1 MNENCLA
8 QPLETQASDSTGFR
22 SFKQIIVELDQS
34 ITAYNKIVVEDPIT
48 RCLFVGSMVKWACL
62 INSQLL
68 DYLDKIDKGKLVEV
82 LNVDFIKF
90 SSLDYW
96 LSGRI
101 KYDMMAYQDIPLNL
115 KARDFEYSS
124 SLEIYKA
131 YEAIVSEMA
140 VNFNKVKDTFEHL
153 ELYKPV
159 IQQMKEQYSDPF
171 IAYEYAQM
179 KEMYVD
185 PTLEDYLQM
194 QVTTC
199 IDLLRS
205 GILND
210 VLSIRNEE
218 VEAVDEAELYKMIDS
233 DYETPP
239 NLKKL
244 WAKLKKF
251 IEKKENYLIV
261 PKRDKLLK
269 YVLKHKDILTVVH
282 IRAVFKFEHK
292 DILTVDHI
300 RAVFKFDNVMMLI
313 HQDMVKMKPE
323 LAQYLTTNESPN
335 VFGIVNSLTRLMQ
348 QDWFKQFRT
357 DPKYGDIWIEK
368 FVSELLASEYQ
379 QELLEIWQ
387 VAKKRQKLKSYIIGC
402 LKIAGVIE
410 GSNLGIATA
419 FLNGSIKEN
428 TNFANFMGRGKKM
441 SFCDWICDY
450 VNH

>member
-68 DYLDKIDKGKLVEV
+68 GYLDKIDKGEFVEV

-90 SSLDYW
+90 SSQDYW

-101 KYDMMAYQDIPLNL
+101 RKDMMAYKDIPLNL

-179 KEMYVD
+179 KEMYID
-185 PTLEDYLQM
+185 PTLKDFLQM
-194 QVTTC
+194 QMTTC
-199 IDLLRS
+199 MDLLHS

-218 VEAVDEAELYKMIDS
+218 VEAVDEAELYKMIDP
-233 DYETPP
+233 DYETPS

-251 IEKKENYLIV
+251 IEKKEDYLIV

-269 YVLKHKDILTVVH
+269 YVLK
-282 IRAVFKFEHK
+282 HK

-348 QDWFKQFRT
+348 QDWFKEFRT
-357 DPKYGDIWIEK
+357 DPKYGDAWIEN
-368 FVSELLASEYQ
+368 FVSELLASDHR
-379 QELLEIWQ
+379 QELLTIWQ
-387 VAKKRQKLKSYIIGC
+387 DPDKRPTLKGNIIGC
-402 LKIAGVIE
+402 LKMAGVID
-410 GSNLGIATA
+410 GSDLGIATA
-419 FLNGSIKEN
+419 LLNGSDKEN
-428 TNFANFMGRGKKM
+428 KTFAIYMGKGKKM
-441 SFCDWICDY
+441 SFCDWTCDY
-450 VNH
+450 VKH

>member
-159 IQQMKEQYSDPF
+159 IQQMKEQYSDPL
-171 IAYEYAQM
+171 ISYEYAQM

-218 VEAVDEAELYKMIDS
+218 VEAVDEAKLYKLLSPHSKI
-233 DYETPP
+233 PA
-239 NLKKL
+239 NLKEL

-251 IEKKENYLIV
+251 IEKKEDYLIV

-269 YVLKHKDILTVVH
+269 YVLK
-282 IRAVFKFEHK
+282 HK

-348 QDWFKQFRT
+348 QDWFKEFRT
-357 DPKYGDIWIEK
+357 DPKYGDAWIEN
-368 FVSELLASEYQ
+368 FVSELLASDHR
-379 QELLEIWQ
+379 QELLTIWQ
-387 VAKKRQKLKSYIIGC
+387 DPDKRPTLKGNIIGC
-402 LKIAGVIE
+402 LKMAGVID
-410 GSNLGIATA
+410 GSDLGIATA
-419 FLNGSIKEN
+419 LLNGSDKEN
-428 TNFANFMGRGKKM
+428 KTFAIYMGKGKKM
-441 SFCDWICDY
+441 SFCDWTCDY
-450 VNH
+450 VKH

>member
-1 MNENCLA
+1 MTKNVINGSCLA
-8 QPLETQASDSTGFR
+8 RSLETQASDSTGFR

-34 ITAYNKIVVEDPIT
+34 ITAYNKVVVEDPVT

-68 DYLDKIDKGKLVEV
+68 GYLDKLDKGKYVDV

-90 SSLDYW
+90 SSQDYW

-101 KYDMMAYQDIPLNL
+101 RKDMMAYKDIPLNL
-115 KARDFEYSS
+115 KLCDIEYNS

-171 IAYEYAQM
+171 ISYEYAQM

-210 VLSIRNEE
+210 VLLIRNEE

-261 PKRDKLLK
+261 PTRDKLLK
-269 YVLKHKDILTVVH
+269 YVLK
-282 IRAVFKFEHK
+282 HK

-348 QDWFKQFRT
+348 QDWFKEFRT
-357 DPKYGDIWIEK
+357 DPKYGDAWIEN
-368 FVSELLASEYQ
+368 FVSELLASDHR
-379 QELLEIWQ
+379 QELLTIWQ
-387 VAKKRQKLKSYIIGC
+387 DPDKRPTLKGNIIGC
-402 LKIAGVIE
+402 LKMAGVID
-410 GSNLGIATA
+410 GSDLGIATA
-419 FLNGSIKEN
+419 LLNGSDKEN
-428 TNFANFMGRGKKM
+428 KTFAIYMGKGKKM
-441 SFCDWICDY
+441 SFCDWACDY
-450 VNH
+450 VKH

>member
-8 QPLETQASDSTGFR
+8 RPLETQASDSTGFR
-22 SFKQIIVELDQS
+22 SFKQFIVEWDQS
-34 ITAYNKIVVEDPIT
+34 KSAYDKIVVEDPYA
-48 RCLFVGSMVKWACL
+48 RCYFAASLVQLASNVNTG
-62 INSQLL
+62 LL

-115 KARDFEYSS
+115 KSRDFEYSS

-218 VEAVDEAELYKMIDS
+218 VEAVDEAELYKMIDP
-233 DYETPP
+233 DYETPS

-251 IEKKENYLIV
+251 IEKKEDYLIV

-269 YVLKHKDILTVVH
+269 YVLK
-282 IRAVFKFEHK
+282 HK

-313 HQDMVKMKPE
+313 HQDME
-323 LAQYLTTNESPN
+323 
-335 VFGIVNSLTRLMQ
+335 
-348 QDWFKQFRT
+348 
-357 DPKYGDIWIEK
+357 
-368 FVSELLASEYQ
+368 ELLKEQSSMSSGPLAVEEKSVEKCFRFSNDFARIQIDAMVNGAYQ
-379 QELLEIWQ
+379 GSYANLALAEITLFHHRQ
-387 VAKKRQKLKSYIIGC
+387 LKKRNSHKAFVMALKNWGIIDFADAEELDRIVSGVRDKYCRLPEEGYLDWSDNFKNDRLVCERMGEKLGPTMPYQ
-402 LKIAGVIE
+402 
-410 GSNLGIATA
+410 
-419 FLNGSIKEN
+419 
-428 TNFANFMGRGKKM
+428 
-441 SFCDWICDY
+441 
-450 VNH
+450 H

>member
-34 ITAYNKIVVEDPIT
+34 ITAYNKVVVEDPVT

-68 DYLDKIDKGKLVEV
+68 GYLDKLDKGKYVDV

-90 SSLDYW
+90 SSQDYW

-101 KYDMMAYQDIPLNL
+101 RKDMMAYKDIPLNL
-115 KARDFEYSS
+115 KLCDIEYNS

-269 YVLKHKDILTVVH
+269 YVLKHKDILTV
-282 IRAVFKFEHK
+282 
-292 DILTVDHI
+292 DHI

-348 QDWFKQFRT
+348 QDWFKEFRT
-357 DPKYGDIWIEK
+357 DPKYGDAWIEN
-368 FVSELLASEYQ
+368 FVSELLASDHR
-379 QELLEIWQ
+379 QELLTIWQ
-387 VAKKRQKLKSYIIGC
+387 DPDKRPTLKGNIIGC
-402 LKIAGVIE
+402 LKMAGVID
-410 GSNLGIATA
+410 GSDLGIATA
-419 FLNGSIKEN
+419 LLNGSDKEN
-428 TNFANFMGRGKKM
+428 KTFAIYMGKGKKM
-441 SFCDWICDY
+441 SFCDWACDY
-450 VNH
+450 VKH

>member
-1 MNENCLA
+1 MTKNVINGSCLA

-269 YVLKHKDILTVVH
+269 YVLKHKDILTV
-282 IRAVFKFEHK
+282 
-292 DILTVDHI
+292 DHI

-313 HQDMVKMKPE
+313 HQDMAVLKPE
-323 LAQYLTTNESPN
+323 LAQYLNKTDDANT
-335 VFGIVNSLTRLMQ
+335 FGIVNSLTRLMQ
-348 QDWFKQFRT
+348 QDWFKEFRT
-357 DPKYGDIWIEK
+357 DPKYGDAWIEN
-368 FVSELLASEYQ
+368 FVSELLASDHR
-379 QELLEIWQ
+379 QELLTIWQ
-387 VAKKRQKLKSYIIGC
+387 DPDKRPTLKGNIIGC
-402 LKIAGVIE
+402 LKMAGVID
-410 GSNLGIATA
+410 GSDLGIATA
-419 FLNGSIKEN
+419 LLNGSDKEN
-428 TNFANFMGRGKKM
+428 KTFAIYMGKGKKM
-441 SFCDWICDY
+441 SFCDWTCDY
-450 VNH
+450 VKH

>member
-82 LNVDFIKF
+82 LNVDFIKY

-218 VEAVDEAELYKMIDS
+218 VEAVDEAKLYKLLSPHSKI
-233 DYETPP
+233 PA
-239 NLKKL
+239 NLKEL

-251 IEKKENYLIV
+251 IEKKEDYLIV

-269 YVLKHKDILTVVH
+269 YVLKHKDILTV
-282 IRAVFKFEHK
+282 
-292 DILTVDHI
+292 DHI
-300 RAVFKFDNVMMLI
+300 QAVFKFDKVMLLI

-348 QDWFKQFRT
+348 QDWFKEFRT
-357 DPKYGDIWIEK
+357 DPKYGDAWIEN

>member
-8 QPLETQASDSTGFR
+8 RPLETQASDSTGFR
-22 SFKQIIVELDQS
+22 SFKQFIVEWDQS
-34 ITAYNKIVVEDPIT
+34 KSAYDKIVVEDPYA
-48 RCLFVGSMVKWACL
+48 RCYFAASLVQLASNVNTG
-62 INSQLL
+62 LL

-90 SSLDYW
+90 SSQDYW

-115 KARDFEYSS
+115 KAGDIEYSS

-210 VLSIRNEE
+210 VLSIRNKE

-269 YVLKHKDILTVVH
+269 YVLKHKDILTV
-282 IRAVFKFEHK
+282 
-292 DILTVDHI
+292 DHI

-313 HQDMVKMKPE
+313 HQDMVKIKPE

-348 QDWFKQFRT
+348 QDWFKEFRT
-357 DPKYGDIWIEK
+357 DPKYGDAWIEN
-368 FVSELLASEYQ
+368 FVSELLASDHR
-379 QELLEIWQ
+379 QELLTIWQ
-387 VAKKRQKLKSYIIGC
+387 DPDKRPTLKGNIIGC
-402 LKIAGVIE
+402 LKMAGVID
-410 GSNLGIATA
+410 GSDLGIATA
-419 FLNGSIKEN
+419 LLNGSDKEN
-428 TNFANFMGRGKKM
+428 KTFAIYMGKGKKM
-441 SFCDWICDY
+441 SFCDWTCDY
-450 VNH
+450 VKH